1 MSIIDLPFNSAPLY
15 WKQKRELEKMEKK
28 IMEVI
33 RRMQGILNQK
43 QQKEL
48 ENVLMVVLSGCRIVE
63 ETAVKVVNEGWKVHM
78 DDFLMSKMLEGKSE
92 ESVKRYQYELRRLL
106 SYIDKDVEQISSG
119 DISQYM
125 RMYKM
130 IRKVSNQTLKNV
142 RAVYSSFFGWLR
154 DRNRISLNP
163 MIMVEDIKVE
173 KVIKKPFTDEE
184 REKILREC
192 NTIRD
197 KAMVEF
203 LYSTAVRVSE
213 LSRINRGDIQ
223 FAQKDL
229 VVLGKGGKER
239 RVYINEKTNMYLK
252 EYLKTREDECPAL
265 FVSLKNP
272 HKRLS
277 KEGIEDVIR
286 RIGKRADVEK
296 AYPHRF
302 RRTALTNALNRG
314 MPLQEAMIMAGHS
327 KPETTMRYCTVD
339 QEAVKYH
346 HKKYLSA

>member
-1 MSIIDLPFNSAPLY
+1 
-15 WKQKRELEKMEKK
+15 MEKK

-33 RRMQGILNQK
+33 RRMQGILNQN

-48 ENVLMVVLSGCRIVE
+48 ENVLLLVLSGCRIVE
-63 ETAVKVVNEGWKVHM
+63 ETTIKVVNEGWKMHM
-78 DDFLMSKMLEGKSE
+78 DDFLISKMLEGKSE

-252 EYLKTREDECPAL
+252 EYLQTREDECPAL
-265 FVSLKNP
+265 FVSLKN
-272 HKRLS
+272 
-277 KEGIEDVIR
+277 I
-286 RIGKRADVEK
+286 
-296 AYPHRF
+296 
-302 RRTALTNALNRG
+302 
-314 MPLQEAMIMAGHS
+314 
-327 KPETTMRYCTVD
+327 
-339 QEAVKYH
+339 
-346 HKKYLSA
+346 

>member
-1 MSIIDLPFNSAPLY
+1 
-15 WKQKRELEKMEKK
+15 MEKK

-92 ESVKRYQYELRRLL
+92 ESVKRYQYELRRML

-154 DRNRISLNP
+154 DRNRIPLNP

-173 KVIKKPFTDEE
+173 KVIKKPFSDEE
-184 REKILREC
+184 REKI
-192 NTIRD
+192 
-197 KAMVEF
+197 
-203 LYSTAVRVSE
+203 S
-213 LSRINRGDIQ
+213 
-223 FAQKDL
+223 
-229 VVLGKGGKER
+229 
-239 RVYINEKTNMYLK
+239 
-252 EYLKTREDECPAL
+252 
-265 FVSLKNP
+265 
-272 HKRLS
+272 
-277 KEGIEDVIR
+277 
-286 RIGKRADVEK
+286 
-296 AYPHRF
+296 
-302 RRTALTNALNRG
+302 
-314 MPLQEAMIMAGHS
+314 
-327 KPETTMRYCTVD
+327 
-339 QEAVKYH
+339 
-346 HKKYLSA
+346 